1 MDTDMASVLS
11 NMLAKALHASMQQPV
26 MNREIKVLAHYEGG
40 RFVLSVANRFE
51 EPLLFDRDGLPYNE
65 EPGHGTGMIALRT
78 FIRKYKA
85 QCNFCQ
91 QDGWVTVTLNCHGED

>member
-1 MDTDMASVLS
+1 
-11 NMLAKALHASMQQPV
+11 MLENALHASMKQPV
-26 MNREIKVLAHYEGG
+26 INREVKVSAQYEGG

-91 QDGWVTVTLNCHGED
+91 QDGWVTVTLNWHGED